1 MECTHVRE
9 FERRQKFEDTVSSYV
24 CTAIRAHIAHDARRR
39 RTQEHEVCSCS
50 HPLPSI
56 DVSMVA
62 WRTHTLLRPTK
73 PRFVPRTLHTART
86 PRPQTRSPGG
96 YIGDAPTQPGGA
108 YTATVLG
115 QLAFTHVLN
124 LAHAATYP
132 CSCSE
137 SEITSLPCT
146 KIACMPRS
154 ISPEAPTG
162 AASTALA
169 YSTFSSCTTASVSL
183 DIPETHE
190 SWLSGL
196 PVRSSTILRKPGS
209 PDPCSQ

>member
-1 MECTHVRE
+1 MTKGDGGEKLTPGRTVRQYVHLPCVLYIMECTHVRE
-9 FERRQKFEDTVSSYV
+9 FERRQKFEDTASPYV

-96 YIGDAPTQPGGA
+96 YVGDAPTQPRGA

-137 SEITSLPCT
+137 SEITCT
-146 KIACMPRS
+146 
-154 ISPEAPTG
+154 
-162 AASTALA
+162 
-169 YSTFSSCTTASVSL
+169 
-183 DIPETHE
+183 
-190 SWLSGL
+190 
-196 PVRSSTILRKPGS
+196 GS
-209 PDPCSQ
+209 RYRV